1 VRAVLVETARTEDAA
16 LRDVESLA
24 VVSGM
29 RVSKGAGQCKEEEN
43 SRVLVVV
50 QVSHVRVAVG
60 RACRETGDA

>member
-1 VRAVLVETARTEDAA
+1 VRAVLVETARAENAA
-16 LRDVESLA
+16 LRDVELLA
-24 VVSGM
+24 VVAEKK
-29 RVSKGAGQCKEEEN
+29 VSKGAGQCKEEDN